1 MSEGTATR
9 PGKHSVTA
17 RQTARKEFDRWA
29 GSYDRSWLNE
39 IVFFPSIRA
48 CQEEIY
54 RWQQARGGGP
64 YRILDVGC
72 GTGNQLS
79 LLARDD
85 DAEMLV
91 GLDYSPVM
99 VSQFAEKI
107 RVSPAARERVHAV
120 HGDSERLPFADA
132 SFDVLTCC
140 NSFHH
145 YPHQPAVIR
154 EFRRVLRPGGM
165 ALLIDG
171 FRDNVVGWVVFD
183 VIVTLAER
191 DVHHAPWSSVR
202 KWFQQAGL
210 RDIRQRKMNVLAPL
224 LITTGFAT

>member
-1 MSEGTATR
+1 
-9 PGKHSVTA
+9 
-17 RQTARKEFDRWA
+17 
-29 GSYDRSWLNE
+29 
-39 IVFFPSIRA
+39 
-48 CQEEIY
+48 
-54 RWQQARGGGP
+54 
-64 YRILDVGC
+64 
-72 GTGNQLS
+72 
-79 LLARDD
+79 
-85 DAEMLV
+85 
-91 GLDYSPVM
+91 
-99 VSQFAEKI
+99 
-107 RVSPAARERVHAV
+107 V